1 MKQLARKPFFLALLM
16 SLPLWIV
23 FNNFIVAIMVA
34 LLVAFFISMCY
45 SLYTI
50 KQVKPE
56 APHQTDTR
64 KADESASST
73 PHTK

>member
-34 LLVAFFISMCY
+34 LLVAFLISMCY

-50 KQVKPE
+50 KQAKP
-56 APHQTDTR
+56 
-64 KADESASST
+64 KADAPESKT
-73 PHTK
+73 HPKK